1 MNRKQIRERAETALQ
16 DTANKHWSDGELN
29 TYIDDACNEFTRRV
43 RYPQVEG
50 YATNGSSGTAI
61 GEATKTGTLTTDSK
75 TATITFGTAHGY
87 AEGDAI
93 NVVDGAPSQYLGTFI
108 ISVPATPVVADT
120 TNPTT
125 ITYKITTSGSVT
137 DSSVSVFRVGP
148 LFTIPSTIAE
158 IVSISID
165 GRELNIFTE
174 SELNAAA
181 SSSGNR
187 HFMLESSMGFHPN
200 AFSSA
205 VSSTDNTPRWR
216 NQNGPI
222 EAAVFNN
229 RTASTFRIYPLP
241 KATND
246 LYIDKDATVKV
257 FNSLKVRGVPKDN
270 SLTSDTTTPT
280 VNAYWHESIVWGT
293 LERAYLKESQ
303 QRNADKS
310 GFYRQ
315 KFLEN
320 VTQAGTMEGMTSG
333 ALSEGRNQSGFV
345 VNRSL

>member
-16 DTANKHWSDGELN
+16 DTANKHWSDGEIN

-75 TATITFGTAHGY
+75 TATITFLAVHGY
-87 AEGDAI
+87 TEGDAI
-93 NVVDGAPSQYLGTFI
+93 NVVGGAPSQYLGTFNV
-108 ISVPATPVVADT
+108 SVPST
-120 TNPTT
+120 TT
-125 ITYKITTSGSVT
+125 ITYKITTSGAVT
-137 DSSVSVFRVGP
+137 DSSVTVFRVGP
-148 LFTIPSTIAE
+148 TYTIPSTIAE

-165 GRELNIFTE
+165 CRDLNIFTE

-200 AFSSA
+200 AFSSIVA
-205 VSSTDNTPRWR
+205 SADNTPRWR
-216 NQNGPI
+216 DQNGPI

-229 RTASTFRIYPLP
+229 RTSSTFRIYPLP
-241 KATND
+241 KD
-246 LYIDKDATVKV
+246 LKDMYADKDATTKV
-257 FNSLKVRGVPKDN
+257 FHSLKVRGVPKDN
-270 SLTSDTTTPT
+270 SLASDTTTPT
-280 VNAYWHESIVWGT
+280 VNGYWHESLVWGA

-303 QRNADKS
+303 QRNAEKS

-320 VTQAGTMEGMTSG
+320 VTQAGIMEGMTSG

-345 VNRSL
+345 INRSL

>member
-29 TYIDDACNEFTRRV
+29 TYIDDALNEFTRRV

-50 YATNGSSGTAI
+50 YATNGSSGTTI
-61 GEATKTGTLTTDSK
+61 GEATQTGTLTTDSK
-75 TATITFGTAHGY
+75 TATITFESAHGY
-87 AEGDAI
+87 AEGNAI
-93 NVVDGAPSQYLGTFI
+93 NVVDGAPSQYIGTFI
-108 ISVPATPVVADT
+108 VSVPST
-120 TNPTT
+120 TT
-125 ITYKITTSGSVT
+125 ITYKISTSGSIT

-181 SSSGNR
+181 STSGNR

-216 NQNGPI
+216 DQNGPI

-257 FNSLKVRGVPKDN
+257 FNTLKVRGVPKDN
-270 SLTSDTTTPT
+270 SLTTDTTSPT
-280 VNAYWHESIVWGT
+280 VNAYWHESLVWGT

-320 VTQAGTMEGMTSG
+320 VAQAGTMEGMTSG

>member
-1 MNRKQIRERAETALQ
+1 MNRKQIRERVETALQ
-16 DTANKHWSDGELN
+16 DTANRHWSDGELN

-50 YATNGSSGTAI
+50 YATNGSSGTTI
-61 GEATKTGTLTTDSK
+61 GEASKTGTLTTDSK
-75 TATITFGTAHGY
+75 TATITFESAHGY

-108 ISVPATPVVADT
+108 VAVPST
-120 TNPTT
+120 TT
-125 ITYKITTSGSVT
+125 ITYKISTSGSVT
-137 DSSVSVFRVGP
+137 DSSVTVFRVGP
-148 LFTIPSTIAE
+148 IFTIPSTIAE

-205 VSSTDNTPRWR
+205 VSSTNNTPRWR
-216 NQNGPI
+216 DQNGPI
-222 EAAVFNN
+222 EAAIFNN
-229 RTASTFRIYPLP
+229 RTATTFRIYPLP

-246 LYIDKDATVKV
+246 LYVDKDATIKV

-270 SLTSDTTTPT
+270 SLALDTTTPT

-303 QRNADKS
+303 QRNAEKS

-320 VTQAGTMEGMTSG
+320 VAQAGTMEGMTSG

-345 VNRSL
+345 VNRGL

>member
-50 YATNGSSGTAI
+50 YATNGSSGTVI
-61 GEATKTGTLTTDSK
+61 GEATKTGTLTTNSK
-75 TATITFGTAHGY
+75 TATITFLSAHGY

-93 NVVDGAPSQYLGTFI
+93 NVVDGAPSQYLGTFLI
-108 ISVPATPVVADT
+108 AV
-120 TNPTT
+120 PTT
-125 ITYKITTSGSVT
+125 TTLTYKITTSGSVT

-229 RTASTFRIYPLP
+229 RTAATFRIYPLP

-270 SLTSDTTTPT
+270 SLASDTTTPT
-280 VNAYWHESIVWGT
+280 VNAYWHESLVWGA

-315 KFLEN
+315 KFLDN
-320 VTQAGTMEGMTSG
+320 VAQAGTMEGMTSG

>member
-1 MNRKQIRERAETALQ
+1 MNRKQIRERVETALQ

-50 YATNGSSGTAI
+50 YATNGSSGTTI

-75 TATITFGTAHGY
+75 TATITFESAHGY

-108 ISVPATPVVADT
+108 VAVPST
-120 TNPTT
+120 TT
-125 ITYKITTSGSVT
+125 ITYKISTSGSVT
-137 DSSVSVFRVGP
+137 DSSVTVFRVGP
-148 LFTIPSTIAE
+148 IFTIPSTIAE

-205 VSSTDNTPRWR
+205 VSSTNNTPRWR
-216 NQNGPI
+216 DQNGPI
-222 EAAVFNN
+222 EAAIFNN
-229 RTASTFRIYPLP
+229 RTATTFRIYPLP

-246 LYIDKDATVKV
+246 LYVDKDATIKV

-270 SLTSDTTTPT
+270 SLALDTTTPT

-303 QRNADKS
+303 QRNAEKS

-320 VTQAGTMEGMTSG
+320 VAQAGTMEGMTSG

-345 VNRSL
+345 VNRGL

>member
-1 MNRKQIRERAETALQ
+1 MNRKQIRERTETALQ
-16 DTANKHWSDGELN
+16 DSANKHWTDGELN
-29 TYIDDACNEFTRRV
+29 SYINDALNEFTRRV

-50 YATNGSSGTAI
+50 YATNGSSGTVI
-61 GEATKTGTLTTDSK
+61 GEATKTGVLTTDSK
-75 TATITFGTAHGY
+75 TATITFTEAHGY

-108 ISVPATPVVADT
+108 VAV
-120 TNPTT
+120 PTT
-125 ITYKITTSGSVT
+125 LTLTYQVDTSGTVT

-148 LFTIPSTIAE
+148 TFTIPSTLAE
-158 IVSISID
+158 IVSISIN

-181 SSSGNR
+181 SSKGSR

-200 AFSSA
+200 AFSSI
-205 VSSTDNTPRWR
+205 VTSTDNTPRWR
-216 NQNGPI
+216 EQTGPI
-222 EAAVFNN
+222 EGVVFNN
-229 RTASTFRIYPLP
+229 RTASTFRIFPLP
-241 KATND
+241 KATKD
-246 LYIDKDATVKV
+246 LYMDKDATVKV
-257 FNSLKVRGVPKDN
+257 FHSLKVRGVPKDN
-270 SLTSDTTTPT
+270 SLALDTTTPQ

-303 QRNADKS
+303 QRNVEKS
-310 GFYRQ
+310 GYYRQ

-320 VTQAGTMEGMTSG
+320 VAQANTMEGMTSG

>member
-16 DTANKHWSDGELN
+16 DTANKHWSDGEIN

-75 TATITFGTAHGY
+75 TATITFLAVHGY
-87 AEGDAI
+87 TEGDAI
-93 NVVDGAPSQYLGTFI
+93 NVVGGAPSQYLGTFNV
-108 ISVPATPVVADT
+108 SVPST
-120 TNPTT
+120 TT
-125 ITYKITTSGSVT
+125 ITYKITTSGAVT
-137 DSSVSVFRVGP
+137 DSSVTVFRVGP
-148 LFTIPSTIAE
+148 TYTIPSTIAE

-165 GRELNIFTE
+165 GRDLNIFTE

-200 AFSSA
+200 AFSSIVA
-205 VSSTDNTPRWR
+205 SADNTPRWR
-216 NQNGPI
+216 DQNGPI

-229 RTASTFRIYPLP
+229 RTSSTFRIYPLP
-241 KATND
+241 KD
-246 LYIDKDATVKV
+246 LKDMYTDKDATTKV
-257 FNSLKVRGVPKDN
+257 FHSLKVRGVPKDN
-270 SLTSDTTTPT
+270 SLASDTTTPT
-280 VNAYWHESIVWGT
+280 VNGYWHESLVWGA

-303 QRNADKS
+303 QRNAEKS

-320 VTQAGTMEGMTSG
+320 VTQAGIMEGMTSG

-345 VNRSL
+345 INRSL

>member
-1 MNRKQIRERAETALQ
+1 MNRKQIRERTETALQ
-16 DTANKHWSDGELN
+16 DSANKHWTDGELN
-29 TYIDDACNEFTRRV
+29 TYINDALNEFTRRV

-50 YATNGSSGTAI
+50 YATNGSSGTVI
-61 GEATKTGTLTTDSK
+61 GEATKTGVLTADSK
-75 TATITFGTAHGY
+75 TATITFTEVHGY

-108 ISVPATPVVADT
+108 VAV
-120 TNPTT
+120 PTT
-125 ITYKITTSGSVT
+125 LTLTYQVDTSGTIT

-148 LFTIPSTIAE
+148 TFTIPSTIAE
-158 IVSISID
+158 IVSISIN

-181 SSSGNR
+181 SSKGSR

-200 AFSSA
+200 AFSTI
-205 VSSTDNTPRWR
+205 VSTTDNTPRWR
-216 NQNGPI
+216 EQTGPI
-222 EAAVFNN
+222 EAVVFNN
-229 RTASTFRIYPLP
+229 RTATTFRIFPLP
-241 KATND
+241 KATKD
-246 LYIDKDATVKV
+246 LYIDKDATTKV
-257 FNSLKVRGVPKDN
+257 FHSLKVRGVPKDN
-270 SLTSDTTTPT
+270 SLALDTTTPQ

-303 QRNADKS
+303 QRNVEKS
-310 GFYRQ
+310 GYYRQ

-320 VTQAGTMEGMTSG
+320 ITQASTMEGMTSG

>member
-50 YATNGSSGTAI
+50 YATNGSSGTVI
-61 GEATKTGTLTTDSK
+61 GEATKTGTLTTNSK
-75 TATITFGTAHGY
+75 TATITFESAHGY

-93 NVVDGAPSQYLGTFI
+93 NVVDGAPSQYIGTFI
-108 ISVPATPVVADT
+108 VSVPST
-120 TNPTT
+120 TT
-125 ITYKITTSGSVT
+125 ITYKISTSGSVT
-137 DSSVSVFRVGP
+137 DSSVSTLRVGP
-148 LFTIPSTIAE
+148 FYTIPSTISE

-200 AFSSA
+200 AFSSVVA
-205 VSSTDNTPRWR
+205 STDNTPRWR
-216 NQNGPI
+216 DQNGPI

-241 KATND
+241 KETND
-246 LYIDKDATVKV
+246 LYIDKDATPKV
-257 FNSLKVRGVPKDN
+257 FHSLNVRGVPKDN
-270 SLTSDTTTPT
+270 TLAADTTSPT
-280 VNAYWHESIVWGT
+280 VHAYWHESIVWGT

-345 VNRSL
+345 INRSL

>member
-16 DTANKHWSDGELN
+16 DTANKHWSDGEIN

-75 TATITFGTAHGY
+75 TATITFLAVHGY
-87 AEGDAI
+87 TEGDAI
-93 NVVDGAPSQYLGTFI
+93 NVVGGAPSQYLGTFNV
-108 ISVPATPVVADT
+108 SVPST
-120 TNPTT
+120 TT
-125 ITYKITTSGSVT
+125 ITYKITTSGAVT
-137 DSSVSVFRVGP
+137 DSSVTVFRVGP
-148 LFTIPSTIAE
+148 TYTIPSTIAE

-165 GRELNIFTE
+165 GRDLNIFTE

-200 AFSSA
+200 AFSSIVA
-205 VSSTDNTPRWR
+205 SADNTPRWR
-216 NQNGPI
+216 DQNGPI

-241 KATND
+241 KD
-246 LYIDKDATVKV
+246 LKDMYTDKDATTKV
-257 FNSLKVRGVPKDN
+257 FHSLKVRGVPKDS
-270 SLTSDTTTPT
+270 SLSSDTTTPT
-280 VNAYWHESIVWGT
+280 VNGYWHESLVWGA

-303 QRNADKS
+303 QRNAEKS

-320 VTQAGTMEGMTSG
+320 VTQAGIMEGMTSG

-345 VNRSL
+345 INRSL

>member
-1 MNRKQIRERAETALQ
+1 MNRKQIRERVETALQ
-16 DTANKHWSDGELN
+16 DTANRHWSDGELN

-50 YATNGSSGTAI
+50 YATNGSSGTTI
-61 GEATKTGTLTTDSK
+61 GEASKTGTLTTDSK
-75 TATITFGTAHGY
+75 TATITFESAHGY
-87 AEGDAI
+87 AEGNAI

-108 ISVPATPVVADT
+108 IAVPST
-120 TNPTT
+120 TT
-125 ITYKITTSGSVT
+125 ITYKISTSGSVT
-137 DSSVSVFRVGP
+137 DSSVTVFRVGP
-148 LFTIPSTIAE
+148 NFTIPSTIAE

-181 SSSGNR
+181 STNGNR

-200 AFSSA
+200 AFSS
-205 VSSTDNTPRWR
+205 VVTSTDNTPRWR
-216 NQNGPI
+216 DQNGPI

-229 RTASTFRIYPLP
+229 RTATTFRIYPLP

-246 LYIDKDATVKV
+246 LYVDKDATTKV

-270 SLTSDTTTPT
+270 SLASDTTTPT
-280 VNAYWHESIVWGT
+280 VNAYWHESLVWGT

-303 QRNADKS
+303 QRNAEKS

-320 VTQAGTMEGMTSG
+320 IAQASTMEGMTSG
-333 ALSEGRNQSGFV
+333 ALSEGRNQSGFI

>member
-16 DTANKHWSDGELN
+16 DTANKHWSDGEIN

-50 YATNGSSGTAI
+50 YATNGSSGTDI

-75 TATITFGTAHGY
+75 TATITFLAVHGY
-87 AEGDAI
+87 SEGDAI
-93 NVVDGAPSQYLGTFI
+93 NVVDGAPSQYLGTFNV
-108 ISVPATPVVADT
+108 SVPST
-120 TNPTT
+120 TT
-125 ITYKITTSGSVT
+125 ITYKITTSGAVT
-137 DSSVSVFRVGP
+137 DSSVTVFRVGP
-148 LFTIPSTIAE
+148 SFTIPSTIAE

-165 GRELNIFTE
+165 GRDLNIFTE

-200 AFSSA
+200 AFSSVVA
-205 VSSTDNTPRWR
+205 SADNTPRWR
-216 NQNGPI
+216 DQNGPI

-229 RTASTFRIYPLP
+229 RTATTFRIYPLP
-241 KATND
+241 KD
-246 LYIDKDATVKV
+246 LKDMYSDKDATVKV
-257 FNSLKVRGVPKDN
+257 FHSLKVRGVPKDS
-270 SLTSDTTTPT
+270 SLASDTATPT
-280 VNAYWHESIVWGT
+280 VNAYWHESLVWGS

-303 QRNADKS
+303 QRNAEKS

-320 VTQAGTMEGMTSG
+320 VSQAVTMEGMTSG

-345 VNRSL
+345 INRSL

>member
-1 MNRKQIRERAETALQ
+1 MNRKQIRERVETALQ
-16 DTANKHWSDGELN
+16 DTANRHWSDGELN

-61 GEATKTGTLTTDSK
+61 GEATKTGTLTTNSK
-75 TATITFGTAHGY
+75 TATITFSSAHGY

-108 ISVPATPVVADT
+108 VSVPST
-120 TNPTT
+120 TT
-125 ITYKITTSGSVT
+125 ITYKISTSGAVT
-137 DSSVSVFRVGP
+137 DSSVTVFRVGP
-148 LFTIPSTIAE
+148 TFTIPSTIAE

-205 VSSTDNTPRWR
+205 VSSTNNTPRWR
-216 NQNGPI
+216 DQNGPI

-229 RTASTFRIYPLP
+229 RTATTFRIYPLP
-241 KATND
+241 KATTD
-246 LYIDKDATVKV
+246 LYIDKDATIKV

-303 QRNADKS
+303 QRNAEKS

-320 VTQAGTMEGMTSG
+320 VTQAVTMEGMTSG

>member
-16 DTANKHWSDGELN
+16 DTSNKHWSDGELN

-50 YATNGSSGTAI
+50 YATNGSSGTTI
-61 GEATKTGTLTTDSK
+61 GEATKTGTLTTNSK
-75 TATITFGTAHGY
+75 TATITFSSVHGY

-93 NVVDGAPSQYLGTFI
+93 NVADGAPTQYIGTFI
-108 ISVPATPVVADT
+108 VSVPST
-120 TNPTT
+120 TT
-125 ITYKITTSGSVT
+125 ITYKISTSGAVT
-137 DSSVSVFRVGP
+137 DSSVTVFKVGP
-148 LFTIPSTIAE
+148 KFTIPSTISE

-200 AFSSA
+200 AFSSVVA
-205 VSSTDNTPRWR
+205 STDNTPRWR
-216 NQNGPI
+216 DQNGPI

-229 RTASTFRIYPLP
+229 RTSNTFRIYPLP
-241 KATND
+241 KDLKD
-246 LYIDKDATVKV
+246 LYIDKDATAKV
-257 FNSLKVRGVPKDN
+257 FHSLKVRGVPKD
-270 SLTSDTTTPT
+270 STLASDTTEPK
-280 VNAYWHESIVWGT
+280 VNAYWHEGLVWGT

-303 QRNADKS
+303 QRNTEKS

-315 KFLEN
+315 KFMEI
-320 VTQAGTMEGMTSG
+320 VAQAGTMEGMTSG

>member
-1 MNRKQIRERAETALQ
+1 MNRKQIRERTETALQ
-16 DTANKHWSDGELN
+16 DSANKHWTDGELN
-29 TYIDDACNEFTRRV
+29 TYINDALNEFTRRV

-50 YATNGSSGTAI
+50 YATNGSSGTVI
-61 GEATKTGTLTTDSK
+61 GEATKTGVLTADSK
-75 TATITFGTAHGY
+75 TATITFTEVHGY

-108 ISVPATPVVADT
+108 VAV
-120 TNPTT
+120 PTT
-125 ITYKITTSGSVT
+125 LTLTYQVDTSGTIT

-148 LFTIPSTIAE
+148 TFTIPSTIAE
-158 IVSISID
+158 IVSISIN

-181 SSSGNR
+181 SSKGSR

-200 AFSSA
+200 AFSSI
-205 VSSTDNTPRWR
+205 VTSTDNTPRWR
-216 NQNGPI
+216 EQTGPI
-222 EAAVFNN
+222 EGVVFNN
-229 RTASTFRIYPLP
+229 RTASTFRIFPLP
-241 KATND
+241 KATKD

-257 FNSLKVRGVPKDN
+257 FHSLKVRGVPKDN
-270 SLTSDTTTPT
+270 SLALDTTTPQ

-303 QRNADKS
+303 QRNVEKS
-310 GFYRQ
+310 GYYRQ

-320 VTQAGTMEGMTSG
+320 VTQASTMEGMTSG

>member
-75 TATITFGTAHGY
+75 TATITFESAHGY

-93 NVVDGAPSQYLGTFI
+93 NVVDGAPSQYLGTFLI
-108 ISVPATPVVADT
+108 AV
-120 TNPTT
+120 PTT
-125 ITYKITTSGSVT
+125 TTLTYKITTSGSVT

-165 GRELNIFTE
+165 GIELNIFTE

-229 RTASTFRIYPLP
+229 RTAATFRIYPLP

-257 FNSLKVRGVPKDN
+257 FNSLKVRGVPKDS
-270 SLTSDTTTPT
+270 SLASDTATPT
-280 VNAYWHESIVWGT
+280 VNAYWHESLVWGS

-303 QRNADKS
+303 QRNAEKS

-320 VTQAGTMEGMTSG
+320 VTQAVTMEGMTSG

>member
-29 TYIDDACNEFTRRV
+29 TYIDDALNEFTRRV

-50 YATNGSSGTAI
+50 YATNGSSGTVI

-75 TATITFGTAHGY
+75 TATITFLSVHGY

-93 NVVDGAPSQYLGTFI
+93 NVVDGAPSQYLGTFLV
-108 ISVPATPVVADT
+108 SVPST
-120 TNPTT
+120 TT
-125 ITYKITTSGSVT
+125 ITYKISTSGAVT
-137 DSSVSVFRVGP
+137 DSSVTVFRVGP
-148 LFTIPSTIAE
+148 TYTIPSTIAE

-165 GRELNIFTE
+165 GRDLNIFTE

-200 AFSSA
+200 AFSSVVA
-205 VSSTDNTPRWR
+205 STDNTPRWR
-216 NQNGPI
+216 EQNGPI

-241 KATND
+241 KD
-246 LYIDKDATVKV
+246 LKD
-257 FNSLKVRGVPKDN
+257 FSPEIQSLK
-270 SLTSDTTTPT
+270 
-280 VNAYWHESIVWGT
+280 
-293 LERAYLKESQ
+293 
-303 QRNADKS
+303 
-310 GFYRQ
+310 
-315 KFLEN
+315 
-320 VTQAGTMEGMTSG
+320 
-333 ALSEGRNQSGFV
+333 
-345 VNRSL
+345 

>member
-1 MNRKQIRERAETALQ
+1 MNRKQIRERVETALQ
-16 DTANKHWSDGELN
+16 DTANRHWSDGELN

-50 YATNGSSGTAI
+50 YATNGSSGTTI
-61 GEATKTGTLTTDSK
+61 GEASKTGTLTTDSK
-75 TATITFGTAHGY
+75 TATITFESAHGY

-108 ISVPATPVVADT
+108 VSVPST
-120 TNPTT
+120 TT
-125 ITYKITTSGSVT
+125 ITYKISTSGSVT
-137 DSSVSVFRVGP
+137 DSSVTVFRVGP
-148 LFTIPSTIAE
+148 TFTIPSTIAE

-181 SSSGNR
+181 STSGNR

-205 VSSTDNTPRWR
+205 VSSTNNTPRWR
-216 NQNGPI
+216 DQNGPI

-229 RTASTFRIYPLP
+229 RTATTFRIYPLP

-246 LYIDKDATVKV
+246 LYIDKDATTKV

-303 QRNADKS
+303 QRNAEKS

-320 VTQAGTMEGMTSG
+320 VTQAVTMEGMTSG

>member
-1 MNRKQIRERAETALQ
+1 MNRKQIRERTETALQ
-16 DTANKHWSDGELN
+16 DSANKHWTDGELN
-29 TYIDDACNEFTRRV
+29 TYINDALNEFTRRV

-50 YATNGSSGTAI
+50 YATNGSSGTVI
-61 GEATKTGTLTTDSK
+61 GEATKTGVLTADSK
-75 TATITFGTAHGY
+75 TATITFTEVHGY

-108 ISVPATPVVADT
+108 VAV
-120 TNPTT
+120 PTT
-125 ITYKITTSGSVT
+125 LTLTYQVTTSGTVT

-148 LFTIPSTIAE
+148 TFTIPSTIAE
-158 IVSISID
+158 IVSISIN

-181 SSSGNR
+181 SSKGSR

-200 AFSSA
+200 AFSSI
-205 VSSTDNTPRWR
+205 VTSTDNTPRWR
-216 NQNGPI
+216 EQPGPI
-222 EAAVFNN
+222 EAVVFNN
-229 RTASTFRIYPLP
+229 RTASTFRIFPLP
-241 KATND
+241 KATKD

-257 FNSLKVRGVPKDN
+257 FHSLKVRGVPKDN
-270 SLTSDTTTPT
+270 SLALDTTTPQ

-303 QRNADKS
+303 QRNVEKS
-310 GFYRQ
+310 GYYRQ

-320 VTQAGTMEGMTSG
+320 ITQASTMEGMTSG

>member
-1 MNRKQIRERAETALQ
+1 
-16 DTANKHWSDGELN
+16 
-29 TYIDDACNEFTRRV
+29 
-43 RYPQVEG
+43 
-50 YATNGSSGTAI
+50 
-61 GEATKTGTLTTDSK
+61 
-75 TATITFGTAHGY
+75 
-87 AEGDAI
+87 
-93 NVVDGAPSQYLGTFI
+93 
-108 ISVPATPVVADT
+108 
-120 TNPTT
+120 
-125 ITYKITTSGSVT
+125 
-137 DSSVSVFRVGP
+137 VFRVGP
-148 LFTIPSTIAE
+148 TFTIPSTIAE

-181 SSSGNR
+181 STSGNR

-216 NQNGPI
+216 DQNGPI

-229 RTASTFRIYPLP
+229 RTATTFRIYPLP

-270 SLTSDTTTPT
+270 SLSLDTTSPT
-280 VNAYWHESIVWGT
+280 VNAYWHESLVWGT

-320 VTQAGTMEGMTSG
+320 VAQAGTMEGMTSG

>member
-50 YATNGSSGTAI
+50 YATNGSSGTTI
-61 GEATKTGTLTTDSK
+61 GEATKTGTLTTNSK
-75 TATITFGTAHGY
+75 TATITFGSVHGY

-108 ISVPATPVVADT
+108 VAVPST
-120 TNPTT
+120 TT
-125 ITYKITTSGSVT
+125 ITYKITTSGAVT
-137 DSSVSVFRVGP
+137 DSSVTVFRVGP

-165 GRELNIFTE
+165 GRDLNIFTE

-200 AFSSA
+200 AFSSVVA
-205 VSSTDNTPRWR
+205 SADNTPRWR
-216 NQNGPI
+216 DQNGPI

-241 KATND
+241 KD
-246 LYIDKDATVKV
+246 LKDMYFDKDATVKV
-257 FNSLKVRGVPKDN
+257 FHSLKVRGVPKDS
-270 SLTSDTTTPT
+270 SLASDTATPT
-280 VNAYWHESIVWGT
+280 VNAYWHESLVWGS

-303 QRNADKS
+303 QRNAEKS

-320 VTQAGTMEGMTSG
+320 VTQAVTMEGMTSG

>member
-16 DTANKHWSDGELN
+16 DTANKHWSDGEIN

-75 TATITFGTAHGY
+75 TATITFVAVHGY
-87 AEGDAI
+87 VEGDAI
-93 NVVDGAPSQYLGTFI
+93 NVVGGAPSQYLGTFNV
-108 ISVPATPVVADT
+108 SVPST
-120 TNPTT
+120 TT
-125 ITYKITTSGSVT
+125 ITYKITTSGAVT
-137 DSSVSVFRVGP
+137 DSSVTVFRVGP
-148 LFTIPSTIAE
+148 TYTIPSTIAE

-165 GRELNIFTE
+165 GRDLNIFTE

-200 AFSSA
+200 AFSSIVA
-205 VSSTDNTPRWR
+205 SADNTPRWR
-216 NQNGPI
+216 DQNGPI

-241 KATND
+241 KD
-246 LYIDKDATVKV
+246 LKDMYTDKDATTKV
-257 FNSLKVRGVPKDN
+257 FHSLKVRGVPKDS
-270 SLTSDTTTPT
+270 SLSSDTTTPT
-280 VNAYWHESIVWGT
+280 VNGYWHESLVWGA

-303 QRNADKS
+303 QRNAEKS

-320 VTQAGTMEGMTSG
+320 VTQAGIMEGMTSG

-345 VNRSL
+345 INRSL

>member
-50 YATNGSSGTAI
+50 YATNGSSGTVI

-93 NVVDGAPSQYLGTFI
+93 NVVDGAPSQYIGTFLVT
-108 ISVPATPVVADT
+108 VPST
-120 TNPTT
+120 TT
-125 ITYKITTSGSVT
+125 ITYKIRTSGSVT
-137 DSSVSVFRVGP
+137 DSSVSTFRVGP
-148 LFTIPSTIAE
+148 FYTIPSTISE

-222 EAAVFNN
+222 EGAVFNN

-257 FNSLKVRGVPKDN
+257 FHSLKIRGVPKDN
-270 SLTSDTTTPT
+270 TLATDTTSPT
-280 VNAYWHESIVWGT
+280 VHAYWHESIVWGA

-345 VNRSL
+345 INRSL